1 MVVWNNNLKLEP
13 FVGMGAKDIVLETSL
28 DGETWTV
35 VEGVTSLT
43 RAEGLEVYDTPDRIA
58 LNGLKA
64 SQVRL
69 QILSNFTGLPVGVG
83 LSEIQFYAIPTYPRQ
98 PMPAIGA
105 GEVVPNAVAT
115 WRAGREAGQ
124 HTVYVSADPN
134 AVNDGSA
141 PSASSVTAS
150 IDLGVFDLELGQT
163 YYWRVDEVNDA
174 ESTTVW
180 TGPVWSFTTADAL
193 VVDDFEGYTNF
204 SPNRPFQTWLDGFGY
219 SADDYFP
226 VAYAGNGTGSGIGHD
241 IWSPSSPYFAGQ
253 TMEQASTI
261 PGSTQ
266 SMPFYY
272 SNTGGVASETQRKFA
287 VPQNWTVG
295 GAKTLSIPFA
305 GQAGNTGTL
314 YVKINGIKVTYPRD
328 PGNLALGGW
337 LAFNIDLTSMNVQSV
352 TELAI
357 GVEGAGA
364 SGMLLIDDITLH
376 REAGVVVT
384 PVDPGSENL
393 VGHWAFDE
401 GSGATAADSS
411 GNNNYGT
418 VVGGAQW
425 VAGKEGGALSF
436 DGVDDMVVVT
446 QTSGL
451 PIYNKGTDNAYSI
464 AMWVKGGPQNDMRV
478 FSEGSATSNTPLLN
492 LGTHNSATP
501 TGQFAAYIRPDSGV
515 TLNHPLSQAEPFDDT
530 WHHIA
535 WVDDNGTAVLYVDG
549 QLDGGNF
556 NYARGT
562 MALNTTTI
570 GGILRAAPSHWFTGL
585 IDEVFVYNR
594 ALSEAEVMGLAGIAG
609 PIDKPF

>member
-1 MVVWNNNLKLEP
+1 
-13 FVGMGAKDIVLETSL
+13 
-28 DGETWTV
+28 
-35 VEGVTSLT
+35 
-43 RAEGLEVYDTPDRIA
+43 
-58 LNGLKA
+58 
-64 SQVRL
+64 
-69 QILSNFTGLPVGVG
+69 
-83 LSEIQFYAIPTYPRQ
+83 
-98 PMPAIGA
+98 
-105 GEVVPNAVAT
+105 
-115 WRAGREAGQ
+115 
-124 HTVYVSADPN
+124 
-134 AVNDGSA
+134 
-141 PSASSVTAS
+141 
-150 IDLGVFDLELGQT
+150 
-163 YYWRVDEVNDA
+163 
-174 ESTTVW
+174 
-180 TGPVWSFTTADAL
+180 
-193 VVDDFEGYTNF
+193 
-204 SPNRPFQTWLDGFGY
+204 
-219 SADDYFP
+219 
-226 VAYAGNGTGSGIGHD
+226 
-241 IWSPSSPYFAGQ
+241 
-253 TMEQASTI
+253 MEQASTI